1 VLITRDTTE
10 GPEATEHGS
19 ARWLEPTSGPFDEM
33 HVARRSAA
41 YRQMSRVENPYGD
54 GFASRRIIAQLV
66 GEETAAFRRF
76 AVRGCEPGEA

>member
-1 VLITRDTTE
+1 MLITRDTTE

-66 GEETAAFRRF
+66 GEETRRF
-76 AVRGCEPGEA
+76 ASSPVRGCEPGEA